1 MKHYDSVEVGKRI
14 KDIRKKAGI
23 KQIKLAEEM
32 HISND
37 MLSRIEN
44 GKNTCAPDH
53 LMFLCQ
59 RFNKTSDYFYFGLEN
74 DKYGMRT
81 RIEILAEIQKMLG
94 GVSKQRLI
102 FIYRIMKVL
111 IEELG

>member
-59 RFNKTSDYFYFGLEN
+59 RFNKTSDYFYFGL
-74 DKYGMRT
+74 GQFT
-81 RIEILAEIQKMLG
+81 RNYTQTTKRGLLTTNKG
-94 GVSKQRLI
+94 
-102 FIYRIMKVL
+102 
-111 IEELG
+111 

>member
-44 GKNTCAPDH
+44 C
-53 LMFLCQ
+53 
-59 RFNKTSDYFYFGLEN
+59 
-74 DKYGMRT
+74 
-81 RIEILAEIQKMLG
+81 ILR
-94 GVSKQRLI
+94 S
-102 FIYRIMKVL
+102 
-111 IEELG
+111 

>member
-74 DKYGMRT
+74 DKYEMMLASGRNDHSESG
-81 RIEILAEIQKMLG
+81 EINQFQPLENSQCTSATPFL
-94 GVSKQRLI
+94 S
-102 FIYRIMKVL
+102 
-111 IEELG
+111 